1 MSILGKRNAPESSTF
16 FDSDK
21 FSSFIDRAPNDV
33 LLKIYFIN
41 QFELNKRVAK
51 KKKKQAK
58 DKLCC
63 EYLAYTKYVQRIA
76 EDVLVKLV
84 TSYEVYHAFIEVSYN
99 NLRESA
105 RITNELLAM
114 ARDRKVVQGP
124 AADYSDLIQA
134 QTDEIR
140 CLKDSFDYS
149 VEFAL
154 ADFN

>member
-1 MSILGKRNAPESSTF
+1 MSILGKRNTSEKSNF
-16 FDSDK
+16 FDSNE
-21 FSSFIDRAPNDV
+21 FSSFINRAPNDI
-33 LLKIYFIN
+33 LLKIYFN
-41 QFELNKRVAK
+41 TQFELNERVAK
-51 KKKKQAK
+51 KKKKLAK
-58 DKLCC
+58 DKLCSA
-63 EYLAYTKYVQRIA
+63 YLAYTDYVQRNA
-76 EDVLVKLV
+76 ADVLVKTM
-84 TSYEVYHAFIEVSYN
+84 TSYEVYHAFNEVSYN

-114 ARDRKVVQGP
+114 AKDRKIVQGP

-149 VEFAL
+149 VDFVL